1 MIPEATVDV
10 GQTLGKEMTTIMII
24 EIAQGVIAPHGIV
37 VIVPK
42 VAKVANMVRRNQVN
56 VIVTVA
62 VGGEIVIE
70 TTIVIIVNHQGVK
83 AHHVVEMKRKNKM
96 NQRDIYR
103 RCAMMIE
110 TANMV
115 ANVENL
121 MLVNIT
127 YHQFPVLKT
136 FILQ

>member
-1 MIPEATVDV
+1 MVTNDD
-10 GQTLGKEMTTIMII
+10 Q
-24 EIAQGVIAPHGIV
+24 
-37 VIVPK
+37 K

-96 NQRDIYR
+96 KLQ
-103 RCAMMIE
+103 
-110 TANMV
+110 
-115 ANVENL
+115 
-121 MLVNIT
+121 
-127 YHQFPVLKT
+127 KK
-136 FILQ
+136 ILR